1 MGSLK
6 YQDLTNYFD
15 NFSLNT
21 LIRNHKQMRTHVSRY
36 IGSLLSLS
44 LFQKERKA
52 MVYVIKQLLS
62 IMISIPTTLSDD
74 REEFNG
80 YKPS

>member
-1 MGSLK
+1 M
-6 YQDLTNYFD
+6 TNLGRYHG
-15 NFSLNT
+15 NWVYLNT
-21 LIRNHKQMRTHVSRY
+21 KTSQMRITYVSRY

-44 LFQKERKA
+44 FFQKERKA

-74 REEFNG
+74 REEFKG